1 MDALVRSLD
10 SVLRENHQWVVPVY
24 QRHYEWET
32 KADRQLPEFWDDL
45 KDKTIERLENR
56 TPFPHYFGAIIFS
69 EPPNQTFGTV
79 RQRLLVDGQQRIT
92 TFQLTLAAI
101 REVARDNEVSR
112 LLDAT
117 DAYLYNKESPS
128 MVEPDRERFKLWP
141 SSYDRSLYQKM
152 VENNPAALSII
163 FEGRYFYKN
172 GKLIKGRAPNLLR
185 AFWYLYEEMIAFVQ
199 ERKEDEESPEQ
210 VLDAL
215 LAGFLAGFQV
225 VLIQL
230 DQHDDAQEIFASL
243 NGLGKPLSPFDLIRN
258 DVFHR
263 AQKTGEDTERL
274 FNEQW
279 KMFEHDFW
287 NTEVR
292 QGRLKRARANHL
304 IAHAVVAETAREVN
318 VGKIATEYQ
327 HYTQERRFETVAKEL
342 DVLLNHAATY
352 RAMEQQDEQTVF
364 AKITNVLRIWDMSTF
379 HPLILWVNA
388 QPLEDEDK
396 AKLFSV
402 LESYIVR
409 REICGF
415 TTKNYNKVVTG
426 IIRNAKEQHD
436 PVLALFQYLSNLS
449 GDATRM
455 PTDIEVKEAFATREV
470 YGRWAYGGIPTRR
483 LRYILQEIEY
493 AKRTKFHETMKSSE
507 NLEIEHIMPQSW
519 SDHWPLPNGLTA
531 PCESTYEAVNNGHSL
546 DDETKTLMDERQH
559 AIGTFGNL
567 TLLTKPLNAGI
578 RNAAWIIKRE
588 RIADDS
594 LLILNREITK
604 HEIWD
609 EAVIEQRAA
618 DLAKAA
624 NSIWEVQGVD

>member
-32 KADRQLPEFWDDL
+32 KEDRQLPKFWDDL
-45 KDKTIERLENR
+45 KDKTIERLEKRN
-56 TPFPHYFGAIIFS
+56 PFPHYFGAIIFS

-101 REVARDNEVSR
+101 REVARDYEVSR

-117 DAYLYNKESPS
+117 DAYLYNKESPG

-141 SSYDRSLYQKM
+141 SSYDRSLYQKI
-152 VENNPAALSII
+152 VENTPDNLSII
-163 FEGRYFYKN
+163 YETIYFYKN
-172 GKLIKGRAPNLLR
+172 GRLIKGRAPNSLR
-185 AFWYLYEEMIAFVQ
+185 AFWYLYEEIKAFVQ
-199 ERKEDEESPEQ
+199 ERGEDEESPEQ

-215 LAGFLAGFQV
+215 IAGFLDGFRV

-274 FNEQW
+274 FEEQW
-279 KMFEHDFW
+279 KKFEDDFW
-287 NTEVR
+287 NEEVR

-327 HYTQERRFETVAKEL
+327 HYAQDQKFKTVAEEL

-352 RAMEQQDEQTVF
+352 RAMEERDENVVF
-364 AKITNVLRIWDMSTF
+364 AKIANVLRIWDMSTF

-396 AKLFSV
+396 VRLFSV
-402 LESYIVR
+402 IESYIVR
-409 REICGF
+409 REICGL

-426 IIRNAKEQHD
+426 MIRNTSEQD
-436 PVLALFQYLSNLS
+436 DLVLVFFDYLSSLT
-449 GDATRM
+449 GDAARM
-455 PTDIEVKEAFATREV
+455 PTDAEVEEAFASREV
-470 YGRWAYGGIPTRR
+470 YGRWAHGGTPSRR
-483 LRYILQEIEY
+483 LKYILREIEY
-493 AKRTKFHETMKSSE
+493 AKHNKFHETMISSE
-507 NLEIEHIMPQSW
+507 NLEIEHVMPQSW
-519 SDHWPLPNGLTA
+519 AEHWPLPNGLTA
-531 PCESTYEAVNNGHSL
+531 PCESTWEAAYNGHSL
-546 DDETKTLMDERQH
+546 DDETKTLMDERQQ
-559 AIGTFGNL
+559 AVGTLGNL

-578 RNAAWIIKRE
+578 RNAAWEIKRE
-588 RIADDS
+588 RLADDS
-594 LLILNREITK
+594 LLLLNREIASN
-604 HEIWD
+604 EMWD
-609 EAVIEQRAA
+609 EAAIERRAD
-618 DLAKAA
+618 DLAKVA
-624 NSIWEVQGVD
+624 NSIWKAQDIQ